1 MTLAAPH
8 AGASEALQR
17 FSVGSVTTSDDGRR
31 LWTPARNEP
40 GLAVAALR
48 ALDDAGALVDDIT
61 VHRPSLDDVFA
72 VLTGAARAGA
82 RERGGAGM
90 STAMP
95 LTAEIGAPTLFGRL
109 RSWWDNVRVM
119 TRRNLIHVRRDP
131 MQLSDV
137 TIQPV
142 LFTLLFCYVFGAAMV
157 LPGGASYTQFALA
170 GLLVM
175 NLTTSA
181 VGTAIGLST
190 DLSTGVISRLR
201 TCRCR
206 RPRSSWAGRSPT
218 CSRRCSAASFIAV
231 TGLVIGW
238 RPETALPSV
247 LAGFAI
253 ALLFSYALSWLSASV
268 GMAFSNPEAAQ
279 GIVFIFVFPLAFV
292 SNVFVPTQG
301 MPAWLQTIA
310 NWNPVSAVAS
320 ACRELFG
327 NPNPSASIPAWPMQH
342 PVEAAILW
350 SLLILAVVRAA
361 GRQAVPASHERLKA
375 GERGRSLSRMGAGV
389 GVGSPITAVQRSVVS
404 PSSGGGKCRER
415 DAPAGPS
422 SSEARP
428 LSLGASPR
436 SGRRAPETGVRRCPL
451 MTFPQRSPQRPAKCG
466 ATTSPLLG
474 RQRDSRSAPPIRRI
488 RMGSR

>member
-1 MTLAAPH
+1 
-8 AGASEALQR
+8 
-17 FSVGSVTTSDDGRR
+17 
-31 LWTPARNEP
+31 
-40 GLAVAALR
+40 
-48 ALDDAGALVDDIT
+48 
-61 VHRPSLDDVFA
+61 
-72 VLTGAARAGA
+72 
-82 RERGGAGM
+82 M

-95 LTAEIGAPTLFGRL
+95 LRAESGAPTLFGRL
-109 RSWWDNVRVM
+109 RSWWDDVRVM

-201 TCRCR
+201 TL
-206 RPRSSWAGRSPT
+206 PMSSAAILVGRSISDLLAAML
-218 CSRRCSAASFIAV
+218 CSVFIAV
-231 TGLVIGW
+231 TGLAIGW

-268 GMAFSNPEAAQ
+268 GMALSNPEAAQ
-279 GIVFIFVFPLAFV
+279 GIVFILVFPLAFV

-301 MPAWLQTIA
+301 MASWLQTIA

-327 NPNPSASIPAWPMQH
+327 NPNPSASIPVWPMQH

-350 SLLILAVVRAA
+350 SLLILAVCVPLA
-361 GRQAVPASHERLKA
+361 GRLY
-375 GERGRSLSRMGAGV
+375 
-389 GVGSPITAVQRSVVS
+389 
-404 PSSGGGKCRER
+404 
-415 DAPAGPS
+415 
-422 SSEARP
+422 
-428 LSLGASPR
+428 
-436 SGRRAPETGVRRCPL
+436 RRR
-451 MTFPQRSPQRPAKCG
+451 
-466 ATTSPLLG
+466 TS
-474 RQRDSRSAPPIRRI
+474 D
-488 RMGSR
+488 